1 MNHPVYLN
9 KMLGVLLA
17 AIMLCCAVSCL
28 AEDNGKQINAILGD
42 AEIVEE
48 TSAVIHYQSPQVEYQ
63 AGVENEVTVRH
74 PFFRGQKVY
83 FRVEDEL
90 PFYDY
95 GHFASYY
102 EGEKLIAENRKGS
115 NGWFEHI
122 VTADCDALSVRVSD
136 TEYEP
141 GVALRLHVYEV
152 HGEIVPHII
161 TVGQDGTKMFTS
173 LKDAVESITDANSYV
188 NPYVIQIYPGVYN
201 TLADFSDDQIA
212 SAEGQ
217 TYTNE
222 SFVGLKIT
230 DGISLLGMGAT
241 RDEVVLTAALSSRTW
256 PYNVR
261 RNISTLNVQGSCAI
275 ENMTILGSNLR
286 YCIHDDFRV
295 PTNTHG
301 WRRLKNLKLAGSTMA
316 SSPHSTT
323 YGAGMSQPRDYEI
336 IDCDFGFG
344 LSIHGN
350 GRYKFGCTIR
360 LENCTGSSFGFTDMA
375 TSENDAKV
383 RIVVNNCDIERIALN
398 QSDPS
403 ISCHATLE
411 GVGCENSMICCRD
424 DQIWQLGMIFRTL
437 PGFEKGTL
445 LCHVEGGK
453 NFKPTSDITLASGVV
468 VGADENYTY
477 VQHTGYLPANVLG
490 LEGLTI
496 GDYVTVDENARLV
509 PGGSAERCVGIVAA
523 VDENSRAHIR
533 LLFTDR
539 TDGQPDAPLD
549 ETGSLAKAE

>member
-1 MNHPVYLN
+1 
-9 KMLGVLLA
+9 MLSLLLA
-17 AIMLCCAVSCL
+17 AIMLCGAVSCL
-28 AEDNGKQINAILGD
+28 AEDNGRPINTVLGD

-48 TSAVIHYQSPQVEYQ
+48 TSAVIHYQSPRVEYQ
-63 AGVENEVTVRH
+63 AGVENELTVRH

-95 GHFASYY
+95 GHYASYY

-122 VTADCDALSVRVSD
+122 ITADCDALSVRVPE

-152 HGEIVPHII
+152 HGEIVPHIV
-161 TVGQDGTKMFTS
+161 TVGLDGTKMFTS

-188 NPYVIQIYPGVYN
+188 NPYVIQIYPGVYD
-201 TLADFSDDQIA
+201 TLAGFSEEQIA
-212 SAEGQ
+212 SAEGR

-241 RDEVVLTAALSSRTW
+241 RDEVVLTASLDRAVW

-261 RNISTLNVQGSCAI
+261 RNISTLNVQGSGAI
-275 ENMTILGSNLR
+275 ENMTVLSSNLR

-301 WRRLKNLKLAGSTMA
+301 WRKLKSLKLGGSPLA
-316 SSPHSTT
+316 YSPHYTS
-323 YGAGMSQPRDYEI
+323 YGAGMSLPRDFDI
-336 IDCDFGFG
+336 SDCDFGLDLG
-344 LSIHGN
+344 IHSN

-360 LENCTGSSFGFTDMA
+360 VENCTGSSFRINDNA
-375 TSENDAKV
+375 TSENDV
-383 RIVVNNCDIERIALN
+383 PIRVVVNNCDFKRIV
-398 QSDPS
+398 
-403 ISCHATLE
+403 ISQVHTELSSHVILE
-411 GVGCENSMICCRD
+411 GVGCKNCMISCRD
-424 DQIWQLGMIFRTL
+424 DQIWQLGMIFKTS

-445 LCHVEGGK
+445 LGCAVNDEYQL
-453 NFKPTSDITLASGVV
+453 TSNIAVASGVV
-468 VGADENYTY
+468 VGTDENFSY
-477 VQHTGYLPANVLG
+477 VQYTGYLPANVVG
-490 LEGLTI
+490 LEGLAI
-496 GDYVTVDENARLV
+496 GDYVTVDENARLIL
-509 PGGSAERCVGIVAA
+509 GGSAERCVGIVTA
-523 VDENSRAHIR
+523 VEDNGRAHIR

-539 TDGQPDAPLD
+539 TDGQPDVHLN